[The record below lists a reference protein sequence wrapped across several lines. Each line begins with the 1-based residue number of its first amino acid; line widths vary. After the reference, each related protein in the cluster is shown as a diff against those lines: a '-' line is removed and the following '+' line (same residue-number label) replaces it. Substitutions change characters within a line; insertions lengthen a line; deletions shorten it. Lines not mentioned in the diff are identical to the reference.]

1 MSTKNNHIIKAIGLS
16 LLITIFV
23 FFNMSDPEPIA
34 TIYLLFVPVAAFISI
49 YFISIITSKA
59 YHKFEKSIGR

>member
-1 MSTKNNHIIKAIGLS
+1 MSTKNKHIIKAISLS

-23 FFNMSDPEPIA
+23 FFNMSDPDPNA

-49 YFISIITSKA
+49 YFISIITAKA
-59 YHKFEKSIGR
+59 YQKYEK